1 MHSAKK
7 PELLR
12 NAPAADFIGVT
23 PKTLEE
29 WRRLGRYQ
37 IPYIRVGGL
46 IKYDVDD
53 LLAWLASRKVRPGV
67 GRELQEV

>member
-1 MHSAKK
+1 MNTAKK

-12 NAPAADFIGVT
+12 NAPAAEFIGVT

-29 WRRLGRYQ
+29 WRRLGRYS
-37 IPYIRVGGL
+37 IAYTKVGSL
-46 IKYDVDD
+46 IYYDVND

-67 GRELQEV
+67 DRELQEA